1 MAQPPEIP
9 AAQDPLHRTREH
21 LILAQVRILELEDE
35 RDEVAARLAAIEALL
50 AQAQTLGDEKTAA
63 LTWLEQVHANLENH
77 CEELRRVHDDTAGAL
92 AQARRELA
100 AAGEALV
107 QTRRDLAGTAA
118 RLTEAEV
125 RCRDLGERTRGL
137 ESEVA
142 AVKETA
148 ADRLHRIN
156 ELDGEVR
163 AMKASRSWR
172 WSRPIRAVERWLD
185 RRRAP

>member
-1 MAQPPEIP
+1 
-9 AAQDPLHRTREH
+9 
-21 LILAQVRILELEDE
+21 
-35 RDEVAARLAAIEALL
+35 
-50 AQAQTLGDEKTAA
+50 
-63 LTWLEQVHANLENH
+63 
-77 CEELRRVHDDTAGAL
+77 
-92 AQARRELA
+92 
-100 AAGEALV
+100 
-107 QTRRDLAGTAA
+107 LAGTAA

-125 RCRDLGERTRGL
+125 RCRDLVERTRGL